1 LTLPLPIAHNCLILD
16 ACCIINVYASGRM
29 HDILASLARA
39 VTVAAY
45 VQDYEARAVYAA
57 DGSGAREVIDL
68 SPFINQGL
76 LRVVDIETADER
88 ANYLDF
94 AARLG
99 DDGEAITGAIAAERH
114 WAIGTDDGAA
124 IRFFNQRCPTL
135 QIVSS
140 LELLKHWA
148 DTTRVPLVELGA
160 ALRLVRVCGR
170 YQPKARHALY
180 NWWQAHYSN
189 TPLTPR

>member
-1 LTLPLPIAHNCLILD
+1 MSAPLPIAHNCLILD
-16 ACCIINVYASGRM
+16 ACCIINIYASGRM
-29 HDILASLARA
+29 DDILTSIARS

-45 VQDYEARAVYAA
+45 VQDHEARAIYAA

-68 SPFINQGL
+68 SPFVNQGL
-76 LRVVDIETADER
+76 LRVVDIETAAEI

-94 AARLG
+94 AAKLG
-99 DDGEAITGAIAAERH
+99 DDGEAITGAIAAERN

-140 LELLKHWA
+140 LALLKHWA
-148 DTTRVPLVELGA
+148 DITNVPVADLGA
-160 ALRLVRVCGR
+160 ALRLVRICGR
-170 YQPKARHALY
+170 YQPKARHPLY
-180 NWWQAHYSN
+180 AWWQAHYSG
-189 TPLTPR
+189 